1 MAAISLYRFNLG
13 APVYV
18 QGSLFGLIAE
28 LRAPS
33 QVESYRRAPLGWSS
47 CPLGYGLYK
56 FPLGNEQ
63 IVVPGILYPE
73 MSSPKRKFPNYSLR
87 FPKAA
92 IEEFAEEMQNVGDE
106 VDAASAALVANLT
119 HDLRALSGQIYN
131 SSEVLKSA
139 LDNNAYSS
147 VRRHSDSIT
156 AAQQMLS
163 LRLDML
169 DYSTGLAL
177 ERDPEAIPVYK
188 KYDKVVKCFQPNADV
203 SEIKL
208 EIAGPSQGY
217 TFGAPVFELVP
228 FVLVEN
234 AMKYSPKKSIVKVK
248 VTDFEKYIDA
258 HVQSFGPKITRAEI
272 ERLFEQGFRGEA
284 ARKSGKSGSGIGL
297 YAAKSLIRGSFN
309 GELSVTQDAV
319 AINMD
324 GAEVWG
330 TTFSCRVPRVY

>member
-1 MAAISLYRFNLG
+1 MAALSLYRVISGVPL
-13 APVYV
+13 YD
-18 QGSLFGLIAE
+18 QGSLFGLVAE
-28 LRAPS
+28 LRTLS
-33 QVESYRRAPLGWSS
+33 QVESYRRAPLGWSM
-47 CPLGYGLYK
+47 CPLGYGVYK
-56 FPLGNEQ
+56 FSLGNEQ
-63 IVVPGILYPE
+63 IVIPGIFYPD
-73 MSSPKRKFPNYSLR
+73 MPSPKRKFPSYALR
-87 FPKAA
+87 FSKAI
-92 IEEFAEEMQNVGDE
+92 IEDFADEMRNFGDE
-106 VDAASAALVANLT
+106 VDVASAALVANLT

-177 ERDPEAIPVYK
+177 DRDPEAIPVYK

-203 SEIKL
+203 SEIRL

-234 AMKYSPKKSIVKVK
+234 AMKYSPKRSVVKVK
-248 VTDFEKYIDA
+248 VTDFDKYIDA
-258 HVQSFGPKITRAEI
+258 HVQSFGPKIAKAEI
-272 ERLFEQGFRGEA
+272 GRLFEQGFRGEA

-324 GAEVWG
+324 GSEVWG
-330 TTFSCRVPRVY
+330 TTFSCRVPRVH